1 MPAKKILLVDD
12 EPLVQRSIQKT
23 LLRAGYEVHVAGT
36 CVEGLGAF
44 ETAEQAGVPFNL
56 AVLDLNMPD
65 FAGRETP
72 TAGMELLSRLLALR
86 PALPVIVLS
95 AYDEVAKAKEAV
107 NRGAVGYCVK
117 SREQSLVEQ
126 IAGVLQA

>member
-23 LLRAGYEVHVAGT
+23 LLRAGYEVHVAGG
-36 CVEGLGAF
+36 CVDGLGVF
-44 ETAEQAGVPFNL
+44 EAAERAGVPFNL

-65 FAGRETP
+65 FAGREAP

-126 IAGVLQA
+126 IADVLQA